1 MRADGGRGFGR
12 SVDRRGCGAALVAC
26 ALALVAGGCAVD
38 QKAEVAKYRSILDAD
53 SGGPVERPAAGE
65 PLTLVHALRL
75 ANQDNERLAIAGED
89 FVQAWAEKDRAFAGF
104 LPTLSFGPSYNVV
117 DASDA
122 PRQTTTDSNGQARPV
137 GASGGFKQV
146 GQTLRRFEA
155 PVNLSANLFRGF
167 GDLASFEAAV
177 QSIELRRQ
185 LLLDARSTLLL
196 QVADTYYQVLRFE
209 RTVAVL
215 RQSLQ
220 AQTERVRDARTRLDA
235 GIGSTLEMAQ
245 SQAQEASTRAR
256 LVLAQ
261 GSVTSARTLLAFL
274 IGTSGTITGPLRD
287 DYDIP
292 ADVGPVE
299 ALVQLG
305 WDRREDLR
313 AAVAAVTAA
322 RANVNA
328 AVAEYYPSVTLN
340 INGFL
345 VRENFETASKWN
357 ALLQVNLPLFTGGLI
372 EADVR
377 RAWSVLRQRAMEESL
392 LRRQIEQE
400 IRTRYEDLRTSRASL
415 AEFQAQIRA
424 ASEAFRQSRA
434 GLAAG
439 TAITLDVLTAQD
451 VLLQAQLEEANEEF
465 LGKFRYLDLL
475 RATGGLTLN
484 EVRRATSRPTPRP
497 ATP

>member
-1 MRADGGRGFGR
+1 MIAL
-12 SVDRRGCGAALVAC
+12 RRCGAALAVAC
-26 ALALVAGGCAVD
+26 ALAMLAGCAVD
-38 QKAEVAKYRSILDAD
+38 QKAEVAKYRSILDID

-89 FVQAWAEKDRAFAGF
+89 FVQAWAEKDRAFASF
-104 LPTLSFGPSYNVV
+104 LPTISVGPNYNVV
-117 DASDA
+117 DNSDA
-122 PRQTTTDSNGQARPV
+122 PRQTVTDTSGQARPV
-137 GASGGFKQV
+137 GASGGYKQV
-146 GQTLRRFEA
+146 GSTLRRFEA
-155 PVNLSANLFRGF
+155 PVNASANLFRGF

-177 QSIELRRQ
+177 QNIELRRQ

-196 QVADTYYQVLRFE
+196 QVADMYYQVLRFE
-209 RTVAVL
+209 RGVAVL

-292 ADVGPVE
+292 TDVGPVE
-299 ALVQLG
+299 SIVQLG

-313 AAVAAVTAA
+313 AAVAAVAAA
-322 RANVNA
+322 RSNVDA
-328 AVAEYYPSVTLN
+328 AIAEYYPTVTLN
-340 INGFL
+340 INAFL

-357 ALLQVNLPLFTGGLI
+357 ALLSINLPLFTGGII

-377 RAWSVLRQRAMEESL
+377 RAWSRLRQAAMEESL

-415 AEFQAQIRA
+415 AELQAQIRA
-424 ASEAFRQSRA
+424 AAEAFRQSRA

-439 TAITLDVLTAQD
+439 TAITLDVLTSQD

-465 LGKFRYLDLL
+465 VGKFRYLDLL
-475 RATGGLTLN
+475 RASGGLTLN
-484 EVRRATSRPTPRP
+484 EVRRATTRPTTRP